1 MEDSSFKFSVIRDTL
16 SEERNVLTVTELCE
30 IAGVSRSGYY
40 GWLRAEETRR
50 RREEHDRSDFRLILE
65 AYRFRGYDKGVRGI
79 HMRLLHMGIRMNT
92 KKIRRLMRKYRL
104 SCPVRKANPYR
115 RLQKAIRS
123 NNTAENL
130 VHREFEAHG
139 PRSILLTDIT
149 YIPLNG
155 SYCYLSTI
163 LDACTKQI
171 LSYVLSESLEVD
183 FVLETVKRLI
193 EEHGLSLNKETIL
206 HSDQG
211 CHYTCVKFIQLVKSS
226 ALRQSMSRKGNCWD
240 NAPQESF
247 FGHMKDELAAQI
259 PTWTSISD
267 VRQSIDD
274 WIDYYNNDR
283 YQWDLAKLSPN
294 EYYDYLT
301 TGIYPSF

>member
-16 SEERNVLTVTELCE
+16 SEERNVLTVTELCD

-50 RREEHDRSDFRLILE
+50 KREEHDRSDFRLILE

-123 NNTAENL
+123 NNTADDL

-163 LDACTKQI
+163 LDACTKQV

-274 WIDYYNNDR
+274 WMDYYNNDR